1 MHTPT
6 RRGMKLERWCWRV
19 RLEAAA
25 SSAHSFPPV
34 VTSWLQR
41 SSSPTSQPTHSRGAV
56 KSRSSLAHPQPSRLQ
71 HRTVV
76 TRSYIVVTPVSNH
89 QQSRSACSHR
99 GYNHRASP
107 RVESAGSSAVSN
119 HRGGDH
125 KVRPSVVTCAAEWRQ
140 TERKWHGAAP
150 VCPHHDKR
158 QKRLAALAAARSGRL
173 PRVLAVQ
180 PPVSQKWSLTA
191 CSSPIERRWLQRSP
205 RARRMATG
213 ECGRA
218 LRAPTRGGVRPGRRA
233 R

>member
-1 MHTPT
+1 MLFAASSRLDAYSHTPRDEVTTET
-6 RRGMKLERWCWRV
+6 RLERWCWRV

-140 TERKWHGAAP
+140 TERKWQGAAP
-150 VCPHHDKR
+150 
-158 QKRLAALAAARSGRL
+158 RL
-173 PRVLAVQ
+173 P
-180 PPVSQKWSLTA
+180 
-191 CSSPIERRWLQRSP
+191 SP
-205 RARRMATG
+205 RQAAKKVGGTG
-213 ECGRA
+213 GSEKRPP
-218 LRAPTRGGVRPGRRA
+218 PTSAGGPAACVPKVVTHSVLFA
-233 R
+233 H